1 MAIFDGWQGTIKCRY
16 SVDYYLGSSASSTS
30 NLYIITVLLMHSEIN
45 PSLLLT
51 QLSSD
56 QTTGCLEV
64 VYRSTTWNIF
74 IRFGQLLSADCSVL
88 SLNQL
93 LQRLR
98 QMGCEEAAQSV
109 TIDIHNNA
117 TLSTGLLVNQEI
129 SSLVERGLLDQTQ
142 LRHLSL
148 ELTKESL
155 ESLLWLTNGTSTW
168 HPNRLMPATE
178 ISNSHNSLKISS
190 LLEYYQQRL
199 TIWQKFNTI
208 IQSPHQRPY
217 LTTENLADNI
227 VPRGTLSPTGLHQI
241 SQFMRGVSLREL
253 AMLLK
258 QDELKLVQLLS
269 PYIQH
274 NVILFRK
281 PSVPFDALPNIPKPV
296 LLPTNIPGGITSSN
310 SQNLTKKSKVYQI
323 ACIDDSPMILDEI
336 ERFLGDSGKYQLTK
350 LDEPVKASAAI
361 LRLKPDLILMD
372 ITMPNI
378 NGYKLCSLFRSSEAL
393 ADTPIIMVTGN
404 KGLVDQVRAKLVG
417 ATDYLTKPFTKE
429 KLLAIVEKYL
439 T

>member
-1 MAIFDGWQGTIKCRY
+1 M
-16 SVDYYLGSSASSTS
+16 L
-30 NLYIITVLLMHSEIN
+30 SEIN

-51 QLSSD
+51 QLSGD
-56 QTTGCLEV
+56 QTTGCLEI
-64 VYRSTTWNIF
+64 VYESTTWNIF

-98 QMGCEEAAQSV
+98 QMGCEAAAQAV
-109 TIDIHNNA
+109 AIHIHNNA
-117 TLSTGLLVNQEI
+117 TLSTGLLVGQEI
-129 SSLVERGLLDQTQ
+129 SSLVERGLLDRTQ

-148 ELTKESL
+148 EMTKESL
-155 ESLLWLTNGTSTW
+155 ESLLWLAQGTSTW
-168 HPNRLMPATE
+168 YPNRLMPVTE
-178 ISNSHNSLKISS
+178 MANSHNSLKISS

-199 TIWQKFNTI
+199 TIWQKFTTI

-217 LTTENLADNI
+217 LTNENFADNI
-227 VPRGTLSPTGLHQI
+227 VPRGTLSSASLHQI
-241 SQFMRGVSLREL
+241 SQLMRGVSLREL

-258 QDELKLVQLLS
+258 QDELKLLQLLS

-274 NVILFRK
+274 NVIFLRK
-281 PSVPFDALPNIPKPV
+281 PSVPFDTLPNIPNIAS
-296 LLPTNIPGGITSSN
+296 LPPSIPGKIMSSN
-310 SQNLTKKSKVYQI
+310 LQYSSKRSKIYQI
-323 ACIDDSPMILDEI
+323 ACIDDSPIILDEI
-336 ERFLGDSGKYQLTK
+336 ERFLGDSEKYQLTK
-350 LDEPVKASAAI
+350 LEEPVKASAAI

-393 ADTPIIMVTGN
+393 ANTPIIMVTGN

-429 KLLAIVEKYL
+429 KLLTIVEKYL